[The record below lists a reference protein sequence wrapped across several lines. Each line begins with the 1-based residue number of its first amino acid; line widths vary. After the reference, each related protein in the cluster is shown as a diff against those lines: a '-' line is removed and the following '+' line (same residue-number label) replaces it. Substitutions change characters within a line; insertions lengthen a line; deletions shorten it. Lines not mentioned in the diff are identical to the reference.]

1 MARRANGEGSISRTT
16 DGRWVARVTTGY
28 DRQGRAVRKA
38 LYAKTRAE
46 ASRRLVEFQALHARG
61 LSAIDGR
68 TTCGDWLQRWLSD
81 AVRVTVRPSTYR
93 AYETNVRLH
102 LIPELGRITLAKL
115 SPAHVRR
122 LIAKKLDEGLA
133 PRTVQFLRA
142 NLRAAVQQA
151 VADGLIGRN
160 VVDFVKGPSVPRFE
174 VRPLDAHQLRT
185 LIEGVRGDRLG
196 ALIICAIT
204 LGLRQGELLALTWSE
219 VDLEARSVRVVRTL
233 GRDRVIGEPKSRSSR
248 RVVPLSALAAE
259 ALVRHRERQEI
270 ERDFAGHRWR
280 EHGLVFTTTI
290 GTPLDARNV
299 GRYLKETLA
308 KLDLP
313 HQRFHDLRHAC
324 ASLLLGENVH
334 PRVVMDLLGH
344 SQISVTMNLYSHVMP
359 AMQREAADRLDAVL
373 GRDD

>member
-28 DRQGRAVRKA
+28 DKRGRAIRKA

-46 ASRRLVEFQALHARG
+46 ASRRLIEFQAQHARG
-61 LSAIDGR
+61 LSTIDSR
-68 TTCGDWLQRWLSD
+68 TTCDAWLQRWLSD
-81 AVRVTVRPSTYR
+81 TVRVTVRPSTYR
-93 AYETNVRLH
+93 AYEANVRLH

-115 SPAHVRR
+115 AAAHVRR
-122 LIAKKLDEGLA
+122 LIAKKLDEGLS
-133 PRTVQFLRA
+133 PRSVQFLRA

-160 VVDFVKGPSVPRFE
+160 VVDFVKGPPVPRFE
-174 VRPLDAHQLRT
+174 VGPLDAEQLRT
-185 LIEGVRGDRLG
+185 LIEGVREDRLG
-196 ALIICAIT
+196 ALLICAIT
-204 LGLRQGELLALTWSE
+204 LGLRQGELLALAWGQ
-219 VDLEARSVRVVRTL
+219 VDLEARSARIVRTL
-233 GRDRVIGEPKSRSSR
+233 GRDGTFGEPKSRSSR
-248 RVVPLSALAAE
+248 RVVPLSSLAVDALI
-259 ALVRHRERQEI
+259 RHKERQEL

-299 GRYLKETLA
+299 GRYLRDTLERHE
-308 KLDLP
+308 LP

-373 GRDD
+373 GGE

>member
-28 DRQGRAVRKA
+28 DKRGRAIRKA

-46 ASRRLVEFQALHARG
+46 ASRRLMEFHAQHARG
-61 LSAIDGR
+61 LSNIDGR
-68 TTCGDWLQRWLSD
+68 TTCGEWFQRWLSD
-81 AVRVTVRPSTYR
+81 TVRVTVRPSTFR
-93 AYETNVRLH
+93 AYESNVRLH

-115 SPAHVRR
+115 AAAHVRR
-122 LIAKKLDEGLA
+122 LIAKKLDEGLS
-133 PRTVQFLRA
+133 PRSVQFLRA

-160 VVDFVKGPSVPRFE
+160 VVDFVKGPPVPRFE
-174 VRPLDAHQLRT
+174 VRPLDAGQLRT
-185 LIEGVRGDRLG
+185 LLDGVHGDRLG
-196 ALIICAIT
+196 ALLICAVT
-204 LGLRQGELLALTWSE
+204 LGLRQGELLALAWE
-219 VDLEARSVRVVRTL
+219 DVDLEVRSARIVRTL
-233 GRDRVIGEPKSRSSR
+233 GRDRTLGEPKSRSSR
-248 RVVPLSALAAE
+248 RVVPLSVLAVDALI
-259 ALVRHRERQEI
+259 HHKERQEL
-270 ERDFAGHRWR
+270 ERDFAGRRWR

-299 GRYLKETLA
+299 GRYLRDTLER
-308 KLDLP
+308 LELP

-373 GRDD
+373 GRE